1 MKVFFVSNKW
11 KVSEIHGF
19 FLMGVKKYNNKNRD
33 VPPKA
38 EKIFFYKRTQPR
50 QKPGPMFWSHV
61 KMTQKTCEK
70 YWQIF
75 FFKKYLKV
83 FLWVTSERSVKY
95 MVFFLMGV
103 KKYNNKNRD
112 VPPKAGKFFYKRPMF
127 WSHVKIT
134 QKTCEK
140 YWQIFFKK
148 YLKVFLWVTSER
160 LVKYMVYFLMGVKKY
175 DNKNRDVGP
184 MFWSRVKITQK
195 HVKNID
201 KFF

>member
-1 MKVFFVSNKW
+1 MVFFLMGVKKYNNKNRDVPPKAEKIFFYKRTQPRQKPGPMFWSHVKMTQKTCEKYWQIFFLKKYLKVFLWVT
-11 KVSEIHGF
+11 SERSVKYMVD

-95 MVFFLMGV
+95 MVDFLMGV

-112 VPPKAGKFFYKRPMF
+112 VPPKAEKNFF
-127 WSHVKIT
+127 
-134 QKTCEK
+134 
-140 YWQIFFKK
+140 
-148 YLKVFLWVTSER
+148 L
-160 LVKYMVYFLMGVKKY
+160 
-175 DNKNRDVGP
+175 
-184 MFWSRVKITQK
+184 
-195 HVKNID
+195 
-201 KFF
+201 